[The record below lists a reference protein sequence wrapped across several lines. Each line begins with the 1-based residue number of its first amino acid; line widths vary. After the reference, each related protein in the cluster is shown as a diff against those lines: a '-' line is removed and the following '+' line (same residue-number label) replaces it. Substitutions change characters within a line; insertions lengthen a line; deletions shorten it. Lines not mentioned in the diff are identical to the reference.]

1 MAAGAS
7 IRRVG
12 ESAAKAATARVC
24 GGGAGSAER
33 EMVPCGA
40 TSRPDKGARRG
51 RASRRRLSVAS
62 RKEKRI
68 TFPSGGFAPRAGRTH
83 FPSSSFTYSSNTH
96 MYTCGGA
103 GGCDR
108 RDGLRHGNWWGGG
121 GMAGG
126 KVQAWGARGT
136 RGGRRALSSKSAQA
150 DALTPIFVAIA
161 EPQLPEPM
169 SATFSGIV
177 AGRGVRERRLWMQ
190 GVVGG
195 NRFCGSGSPSLS
207 TTAPS
212 SGSPQVLS
220 PPQHSA
226 VLDCVYRPH
235 RGRSSWKCVRRPLAT
250 RDTAISYSTSY
261 EPLFIVETPLPNT
274 AITRLA
280 NTREYD
286 PAPEYDPI
294 QQAN

>member
-1 MAAGAS
+1 M
-7 IRRVG
+7 
-12 ESAAKAATARVC
+12 RVC
-24 GGGAGSAER
+24 GRSRCCPSLRRWRGQCGEAARAIWRHFPAGQ
-33 EMVPCGA
+33 
-40 TSRPDKGARRG
+40 G
-51 RASRRRLSVAS
+51 RASRARVTEASLGGVSKREKNHLPLGRLCSTRRADPLPILLLHVLLKHPHVHL
-62 RKEKRI
+62 RR
-68 TFPSGGFAPRAGRTH
+68 RRGR
-83 FPSSSFTYSSNTH
+83 
-96 MYTCGGA
+96 
-103 GGCDR
+103 DR
-108 RDGLRHGNWWGGG
+108 RGGLRRGNGVVLSWGWCGGGG

-126 KVQAWGARGT
+126 KVQAWGARGR
-136 RGGRRALSSKSAQA
+136 RGGRRALSSKSAHA

-177 AGRGVRERRLWMQ
+177 AGRDVRERRLWMQ

-250 RDTAISYSTSY
+250 AARRF
-261 EPLFIVETPLPNT
+261 LTPLLT
-274 AITRLA
+274 SVILRRKERRLRGRA
-280 NTREYD
+280 
-286 PAPEYDPI
+286 AFSV
-294 QQAN
+294 